1 MNVTLSAA
9 KNLTPLRPGARLI
22 AAALF
27 VAATSLLARPACA
40 QQVVDRVV
48 ASVDGDPI
56 TMQDVRAFSAASGT
70 PLPDDSDPRTPDLVR
85 KALKTLIENKLLES
99 ETKSFSS
106 QVEESQIDKFIERMR
121 DENHMT
127 EQQFREE
134 LLKNGVT
141 WEDFR
146 KRARVEVEKA
156 LMLDRDVRSKVT
168 VSDAEI
174 KAYYDSHRSDY
185 TNDTERYRLAQI
197 LIAIGK
203 NAPPDE
209 IARARKKAEKVRKR
223 AAAGEDFAALALQ
236 FSDDDSKSKG
246 GELGYFAP
254 DEIMDQIRVAVT
266 GLQPGE
272 ISQVIQT
279 SHGFHILK
287 VEEHEL
293 PGPKPLAEVQEEI
306 RENLTDA
313 KAKEHFL
320 QFVDQDLVKNH
331 HVESFY

>member
-1 MNVTLSAA
+1 VKELHTYN
-9 KNLTPLRPGARLI
+9 ARLI

-27 VAATSLLARPACA
+27 AAATSLLARPARA
-40 QQVVDRVV
+40 QQIVDRVV

-56 TMQDVRAFSAASGT
+56 TMHDVRTFSAASGT

-85 KALKTLIENKLLES
+85 KALKGLIENKLLES
-99 ETKSFSS
+99 ETKSFES
-106 QVEESQIDKFIERMR
+106 QVEESQIDKFIQRME

-141 WEDFR
+141 WEEFR
-146 KRARVEVEKA
+146 KRAQLEVEKA
-156 LMLDRDVRSKVT
+156 LMLEKDVRSKIT
-168 VSDAEI
+168 ISDAEI
-174 KAYYDSHRSDY
+174 KTYYNSHRSDY

-197 LIAIGK
+197 LIAVAK
-203 NAPPDE
+203 SAPPDE
-209 IARARKKAEKVRKR
+209 IAQDRKKAEKVRKR
-223 AAAGEDFAALALQ
+223 AASGEDFAALALQ

-254 DEIMDQIRVAVT
+254 DEIMDQIRTAVT
-266 GLQPGE
+266 GLQTGE
-272 ISQVIQT
+272 VSQVIQT

-287 VEEHEL
+287 VEEHQL
-293 PGPKPLAEVQEEI
+293 PGPKPLADVQDDI
-306 RENLTDA
+306 RDKLTDA
-313 KAKEHFL
+313 KAKENFL
-320 QFVDQDLVKNH
+320 KFIDEDLVKNH